1 MKPEPSPEGEL
12 TGPAHWGVIAGTTAA
27 VVLEE
32 CDALP
37 GIFQATDPLHFTIS
51 VLLVFASGGAALFV
65 TVVVLWERLRRRSG
79 RRKRS

>member
-1 MKPEPSPEGEL
+1 M
-12 TGPAHWGVIAGTTAA
+12 GVIAGTTAA

-32 CDALP
+32 CDVLP
-37 GIFQATDPLHFTIS
+37 SVFQGADPLLFTII

-79 RRKRS
+79 RWNRS